1 MSYGET
7 DMAGRRRDVTG
18 AELAILRVLWDRG
31 RATIRQLT
39 DILYPSGGISEYATV
54 KKLLTRLEHK
64 GCVTHD
70 RREAAHVFAA
80 KITRDDLLGRR
91 LDSLAE
97 ELCDG
102 SRTPL
107 LMTLLSAQNLTKAQR
122 QELDRFLDELIRSRS
137 ARTRKG
143 T

>member
-1 MSYGET
+1 
-7 DMAGRRRDVTG
+7 MAGKRRDVTS

-39 DILYPSGGISEYATV
+39 DLLYPGGGISEYATV

-64 GCVTHD
+64 GCVNHD
-70 RREAAHVFAA
+70 SREPAHVFEA

-97 ELCDG
+97 ELCGG

-122 QELDRFLDELIRSRS
+122 QELDRFLDELVQARSK
-137 ARTRKG
+137 RTPKG

>member
-1 MSYGET
+1 
-7 DMAGRRRDVTG
+7 MARKRRDVTG

-39 DILYPSGGISEYATV
+39 DFLYPGGGLSEYATV
-54 KKLLTRLEHK
+54 KKLLARLEHK
-64 GCVTHD
+64 GCVIHD
-70 RREAAHVFAA
+70 RREAAHVFEA
-80 KITRDDLLGRR
+80 KVSRDDLLGRR

-97 ELCDG
+97 ELCGG

-122 QELDRFLDELIRSRS
+122 QELERFLDELIQSRS
-137 ARTRKG
+137 TRTRKG